1 MIFSVCV
8 HSSELLITDGAG
20 SYPPELHD
28 SPVMLGLVET
38 AQKFRLLFQHHTT
51 PLQARKHGL
60 WGEHGHNFICQMGPR
75 LAAYGLDGRTE
86 RDWKKIVA
94 PKTWD
99 IAFQRLD
106 NLEPT
111 TLHLLC
117 IFPVPFS
124 FVRIRAAEKVFDI
137 LRKRAPWVRYLP
149 GLKGTNSI
157 FGLPEFYDDL
167 LDEWT
172 HDQHIQE
179 RNNALVRLQ
188 KLAETRRLRVT
199 FLSGDVHCAAFSR
212 FRSDKAERESK
223 KLLPESDTKLMYQGG
238 ARQTLILTCSDCLRY
253 RESGADGECLH
264 CISLSPDKMDTRS
277 TYRRGYGGNV

>member
-1 MIFSVCV
+1 
-8 HSSELLITDGAG
+8 
-20 SYPPELHD
+20 
-28 SPVMLGLVET
+28 MLGLVET

-60 WGEHGHNFICQMGPR
+60 WGEFGHNFICQMGPR

-86 RDWKKIVA
+86 RDWKRIA
-94 PKTWD
+94 TPKTWD
-99 IAFQRLD
+99 MVFEKLD
-106 NLEPT
+106 KLEPT

-117 IFPVPFS
+117 VFPVPFS
-124 FVRIRAAEKVFDI
+124 FIRIRAAEKVFDI

-172 HDQHIQE
+172 HDQHIEE
-179 RNNALVRLQ
+179 RNDILVRLQ
-188 KLAETRRLRVT
+188 KLAEKRRLRVT
-199 FLSGDVHCAAFSR
+199 FLSGDVHCAAFAR

-223 KLLPESDTKLMYQGG
+223 NLLPENDTKLMYQG
-238 ARQTLILTCSDCLRY
+238 RTLQIFPLICSNCFCDC
-253 RESGADGECLH
+253 ESSADGECLH
-264 CISLSPDKMDTRS
+264 CISLSQEQVGTRS
-277 TYRRGYGGNV
+277 AHRRNDGGNV